1 MEELAELRAK
11 EQASLAEQEGG
22 AVLGKKQRS
31 VLNTALQSIRS
42 FRHMLSHLDFSG
54 EISELSQGVAQDF
67 SKLQKRVEALSR
79 QNAKLSERLQAER
92 LQSSE
97 RIKSLEL
104 QLTQVAKQDATPVT
118 KPDPQQDVKPPPPDV
133 KGVREETKEAKP
145 VSSRRGRVEEQ
156 TVELD
161 LEALL
166 GAPLL
171 KKP

>member
-1 MEELAELRAK
+1 MLK
-11 EQASLAEQEGG
+11 
-22 AVLGKKQRS
+22 
-31 VLNTALQSIRS
+31 TALQSIRS
-42 FRHMLSHLDFSG
+42 FRHMLSNLDFSG
-54 EISELSQGVAQDF
+54 EISELSQSVAQDF
-67 SKLQKRVEALSR
+67 SKLTKRVDALSR

-104 QLTQVAKQDATPVT
+104 QLSQASKQDA
-118 KPDPQQDVKPPPPDV
+118 KPFPQQDQQDAKPPDL
-133 KGVREETKEAKP
+133 KGVREESKVAKP
-145 VSSRRGRVEEQ
+145 VSSRRARVEEQ

-171 KKP
+171 RQP